1 MHMMNKAD
9 KMKRLSLSLKS
20 NICSIDWYAKRLLTN
35 ILKMV
40 ARINIEP
47 TKGSSNLII
56 SDLVPLKPTAQAMS
70 VAEVTK
76 MLRSSMISEKI
87 CMLPKK

>member
-1 MHMMNKAD
+1 ME
-9 KMKRLSLSLKS
+9 L
-20 NICSIDWYAKRLLTN
+20 
-35 ILKMV
+35 
-40 ARINIEP
+40 

-56 SDLVPLKPTAQAMS
+56 RDLVPLKPMAQATS

-87 CMLPKK
+87 CILPKKYRKTK

>member
-1 MHMMNKAD
+1 MHMMNNAD
-9 KMKRLSLSLKS
+9 KIKRLSPSLKS
-20 NICSIDWYAKRLLTN
+20 NMCSIDWYAKRLLTN

-47 TKGSSNLII
+47 TKGSNNLII

-70 VAEVTK
+70 VAEAMK
-76 MLRSSMISEKI
+76 ILRRSMISEKI